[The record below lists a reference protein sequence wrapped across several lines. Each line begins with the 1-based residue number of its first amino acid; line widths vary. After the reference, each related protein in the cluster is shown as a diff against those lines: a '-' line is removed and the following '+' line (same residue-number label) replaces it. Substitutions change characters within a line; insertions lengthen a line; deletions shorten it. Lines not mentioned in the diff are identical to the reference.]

1 MCIKMLEENILNCL
15 WQLFWGDSVCRE
27 VQLFR
32 FYISAMCWV
41 CISIHYFCD
50 QKFSNVFIFY
60 FWLCWIFTA
69 AQGLSLVV
77 VSGGYSP
84 VAGHRFLI
92 AGASH
97 CEAQAP
103 EHRLTVVSQGLSCSH
118 TWDLLEPG
126 SSATL
131 TSYIR
136 TESEGYEG
144 DVCYWCLAGK
154 EGDPSQMVRPPDF
167 LMGLPRGFI

>member
-1 MCIKMLEENILNCL
+1 MTGEAHGAVVTDPAVTTQVFLWHEGCI
-15 WQLFWGDSVCRE
+15 FV
-27 VQLFR
+27 
-32 FYISAMCWV
+32 YIY
-41 CISIHYFCD
+41 IYIFFF
-50 QKFSNVFIFY
+50 FSFFLLAVP
-60 FWLCWIFTA
+60 
-69 AQGLSLVV
+69 GLRCCAGFSLVLE
-77 VSGGYSP
+77 SAGYSP
-84 VAGHRFLI
+84 VAGHTFFV

-97 CEAQAP
+97 CGARAP
-103 EHRLTVVSQGLSCSH
+103 GHRLTVVSQGLSCSH

-131 TSYIR
+131 TSDIR

-167 LMGLPRGFI
+167 LMGLP

>member
-1 MCIKMLEENILNCL
+1 MTGEAHRAVVTDPAVNTQVFLWHEGCIYIYIFFFFSAVLGLRC
-15 WQLFWGDSVCRE
+15 CRG
-27 VQLFR
+27 F
-32 FYISAMCWV
+32 
-41 CISIHYFCD
+41 
-50 QKFSNVFIFY
+50 
-60 FWLCWIFTA
+60 
-69 AQGLSLVV
+69 SLVL
-77 VSGGYSP
+77 VSAGYSP
-84 VAGHRFLI
+84 VAVRMFLI

-97 CEAQAP
+97 CGAWAL

-118 TWDLLEPG
+118 TWDLLEPA

-136 TESEGYEG
+136 TDSEGYEG